1 MRARA
6 TASRQLGPGAR
17 REECPSCGDPVI
29 RVLYVPDEQH
39 LRPARHGGPRT
50 RMVLD
55 AAPRPDDEEYA
66 NYAVSGSS
74 QSTCRLITDLDPLAP
89 PLERRH
95 THHYATHPE
104 CRPNP

>member
-1 MRARA
+1 MRTA
-6 TASRQLGPGAR
+6 TGLGPGAH

-29 RVLYVPDEQH
+29 RVRYVPDEAH
-39 LRPARHGGPRT
+39 IRPTRHAGARP

-55 AAPRPDDEEYA
+55 AAPAADDDSFA
-66 NYAVSGSS
+66 NYAVTGSS
-74 QSTCRLITDLDPLAP
+74 QSTCRLITELDPLAP

-104 CRPNP
+104 CRPQP